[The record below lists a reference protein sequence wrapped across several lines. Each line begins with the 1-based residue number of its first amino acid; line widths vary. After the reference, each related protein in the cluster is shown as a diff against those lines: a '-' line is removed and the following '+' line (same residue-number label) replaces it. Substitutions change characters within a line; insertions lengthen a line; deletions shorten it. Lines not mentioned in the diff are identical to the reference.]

1 MKEAVQY
8 YNYERFARGDM
19 ANRGSEGAI
28 YTLEELAE
36 ASGVSP
42 RTIRFYTTEGVLPPP
57 VRGRFAV
64 YSACHYN
71 RLRLILLLKSALMPL
86 ATIRTHLPQLTDAQV
101 VSLLAKD
108 LVTES
113 EVEYISEDTGP
124 HEVDAGQA
132 LEQQVAYQALSEALS
147 ARSQEA
153 TATGSEIPSSSA
165 TRRRALLVS
174 PVLAPADWP
183 TPSHDESRLTLK
195 DEIARHPANDTWQ
208 RIILAPGV
216 ELHVRIPETDQDR
229 AQLDRVIE
237 DARELF
243 GGL

>member
-1 MKEAVQY
+1 
-8 YNYERFARGDM
+8 M

-64 YSACHYN
+64 YSAHHYA

-86 ATIRTHLPQLTDAQV
+86 ATIRVHLPQLTDTQV
-101 VSLLAKD
+101 ASLLAKD
-108 LVTES
+108 LTTAS
-113 EVEYISEDTGP
+113 EEEYNVEYNSEATVP
-124 HEVDAGQA
+124 YKTVAFKLEAGET
-132 LEQQVAYQALSEALS
+132 LEQQAAYRAVADALS
-147 ARSQEA
+147 ARSQEGTSAPA
-153 TATGSEIPSSSA
+153 TSTSSEIPSSSSP
-165 TRRRALLVS
+165 RRRALLVS
-174 PVLAPADWP
+174 PVLAPTAWP
-183 TPSHDESRLTLK
+183 ATPHAEPRLTLK
-195 DEIARHPANDTWQ
+195 DEIAHHPANDTWQ
-208 RIILAPGV
+208 RILLAPGV

-229 AQLDRVIE
+229 AQLDRVIA